1 MPWHIILSRATS
13 EGIVAL
19 TVAVTG
25 LLYLIKCI
33 RYYKHLYIIVSVLL
47 FTLTYFIYPSY
58 RILIPLI
65 LLPVPFL
72 FARKRKR
79 FIALLSIIGLFLLLT
94 FTISQTTWGR
104 ARFDQTSMFGT
115 RFATNIRSRI
125 QVLATEDGPNNVK
138 TVKIYHNKF
147 IVFGKELV
155 NQYLTYFSPQY
166 LFIAGGLPYRY
177 SVADQGLLYYSML
190 PLLILALFF
199 LRNIERRMGIYLV
212 YLLLISPMPAPLT
225 LDDVPNVHR
234 TLFMIVPIAIFVSYG
249 LFSFIDSVREKRVRS
264 ATLFFIVGIFL
275 LEFIYFLHLY
285 NQHANPVKSYE
296 RGDSNKEVVT
306 AVIEKK
312 NSVEKVYMPYNE
324 DEFTIFYL
332 YLTDNFDKSIIGRI
346 NSDLYMKSVDNIVF
360 ISSNCPSK
368 NLTTI
373 ERKKNILVVE
383 NTSCPLQKDFQQIQ
397 DFSRHDGTKSYRLM
411 IPRI

>member
-1 MPWHIILSRATS
+1 
-13 EGIVAL
+13 
-19 TVAVTG
+19 
-25 LLYLIKCI
+25 
-33 RYYKHLYIIVSVLL
+33 
-47 FTLTYFIYPSY
+47 
-58 RILIPLI
+58 
-65 LLPVPFL
+65 
-72 FARKRKR
+72 
-79 FIALLSIIGLFLLLT
+79 
-94 FTISQTTWGR
+94 
-104 ARFDQTSMFGT
+104 MFGT